1 MSCLP
6 NAPAARHS
14 ISMGRDPALR
24 TAPEMVFLHLARST
38 QYKIALTGA
47 SLRVCTLINSQNEQ
61 TRACPEAGDCMH
73 EGLIEAS
80 YM

>member
-1 MSCLP
+1 MPAQCTCGQAQHFYGQRPCIEDSP
-6 NAPAARHS
+6 RNGVFAPCAQ
-14 ISMGRDPALR
+14 P
-24 TAPEMVFLHLARST
+24 T

-47 SLRVCTLINSQNEQ
+47 SLRVCTLLNSQNEQ